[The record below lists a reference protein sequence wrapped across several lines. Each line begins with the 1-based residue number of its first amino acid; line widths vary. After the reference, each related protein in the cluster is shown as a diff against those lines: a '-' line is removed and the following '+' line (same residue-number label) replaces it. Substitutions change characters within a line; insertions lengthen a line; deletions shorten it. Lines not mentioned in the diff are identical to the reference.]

1 MSFALSIAL
10 VAAQAAATPAITV
23 EEPDPKM
30 MKTAE
35 IKAFNAKLPR
45 SHPYYIRCVRRPMP
59 ARWWPETSAAG
70 PTSSGTVRA
79 RRQRQCARNRGVCE
93 GQGPQRQLIARAA

>member
-10 VAAQAAATPAITV
+10 IAAQAAATPAIAV

-35 IKAFNAKLPR
+35 IRAFNAKLPR
-45 SHPYYIRCVRRPMP
+45 SHPYYIRCVKT
-59 ARWWPETSAAG
+59 ANVGSL
-70 PTSSGTVRA
+70 V
-79 RRQRQCARNRGVCE
+79 ARNVSCRTNEQWDKSDRIGNDN
-93 GQGPQRQLIARAA
+93 ARETVEFAKGKALNGN